1 MMDMRPGMRG
11 FINQARNA
19 SYTFSEALCELL
31 DNCLDAGCKQVGVYI
46 GDALHGGRV
55 VVVRDDGHGMSDIE
69 SCLVHSKHVG
79 HGRGALTSGRYGVG
93 LKDASMWVSDKT
105 TIMSKTPSSDPQ
117 MVVVDWDEMAALD
130 SGEIPAA
137 ELAREWDGGD
147 HGTVIVMSL
156 NRNRRL
162 PSSSVIDKIEKIYQ
176 PALRRGVDIVVEH
189 GGAERTLEERLEP
202 VLQDSVD
209 KRLKIT
215 CADGVTRVAHLV
227 AGYTAQ
233 PNDIRGILI
242 QHCHKYINIQNPITD
257 VTPRSAAK
265 PCPAHR
271 ISGRVTVDETW
282 PVTNRK
288 DGFASDDDMAAL
300 VDAIRAACG
309 DVFCGADAVIEKYET
324 DLICRDLEEKFE
336 EKFADL
342 GKPQRELRDR
352 VKREEPREGV
362 KPVGTGRKRRRAAST
377 TECPGSVHRS
387 EHVAARGFRFTMDS
401 LGPDGGVGYA
411 QGDEGKPLLVVL
423 NSDYGVIRGPR
434 ATQDTRLITVFQIL
448 ERHSHKVPRGQLF
461 PQGNRQEPGAVF
473 DGLCLDEF
481 RLSAEEVMA

>member
-19 SYTFSEALCELL
+19 SYTFIEALCELL

-46 GDALHGGRV
+46 GDDLHGGRV

-176 PALRRGVDIVVEH
+176 PALRRGVEIVVEH
-189 GGAERTLEERLEP
+189 GGAERTLEERSEP

-227 AGYTAQ
+227 AGYTIQ
-233 PNDIRGILI
+233 PNDIRGILVE
-242 QHCHKYINIQNPITD
+242 HCHKYINIQNPITD

-271 ISGRVTVDETW
+271 ISGRVMVDESW

-288 DGFASDDDMAAL
+288 DGLASDDDMAAL
-300 VDAIRAACG
+300 VDAIRTACG
-309 DVFCGADAVIEKYET
+309 DVFCGSQAVIEEYET
-324 DLICRDLEEKFE
+324 DQICRELEEKVGAHI
-336 EKFADL
+336 ADL
-342 GKPQRELRDR
+342 GKTQRELRVR
-352 VKREEPREGV
+352 IKRDEPCEGV
-362 KPVGTGRKRRRAAST
+362 KPVGTGRKRRRATRMEDS
-377 TECPGSVHRS
+377 PGSVDAGQHS
-387 EHVAARGFRFTMDS
+387 MARGFRFTMDS
-401 LGPDGGVGYA
+401 LGLEGGLGYA
-411 QGDEGKPLLVVL
+411 QANDTGPLLVVL
-423 NSDYGVIRGPR
+423 NSDCGLIRGSR
-434 ATQDTRLITVFQIL
+434 ATQETRLLAVFHIVDL
-448 ERHSHKVPRGQLF
+448 YVISAPPGHLY
-461 PQGNRQEPGAVF
+461 PQDNRREPGALF
-473 DGLCLDEF
+473 NSLCLSEF
-481 RLSAEEVMA
+481 GLSTEGVMA

>member
-1 MMDMRPGMRG
+1 MTDIRPEMRG

-19 SYTFSEALCELL
+19 SYTFVEALCELV
-31 DNCLDAGCKQVGVYI
+31 DNGMDAGAGRLFIYI
-46 GDALHGGRV
+46 GENPSGDRV
-55 VVVRDDGHGMSDIE
+55 LSVSDDGHGMSDIE
-69 SCLVHSKHVG
+69 SCLVHSKHIG
-79 HGRGALTSGRYGVG
+79 HGRGILTSGRYGVG
-93 LKDASMWVSDKT
+93 LKDASMWVSGTT
-105 TIMSKTPSSDPQ
+105 TIVSKTPGREPKSLD
-117 MVVVDWDEMAALD
+117 VDWDEMAASNSCEVD
-130 SGEIPAA
+130 DAQPAMD
-137 ELAREWDGGD
+137 WCGGD
-147 HGTVIVMSL
+147 HGTEIVLNL
-156 NRNRRL
+156 NRDRRL

-176 PALRRGVDIVVEH
+176 PALRRGVEIVVEH
-189 GGAERTLEERLEP
+189 NGVERTLEMRP
-202 VLQDSVD
+202 DPALQESVD
-209 KRLKIT
+209 KKLKIV
-215 CADGVTRVAHLV
+215 CADGVIRVAHLV

-242 QHCHKYINIQNPITD
+242 GHCHKYINIQNPITD

-271 ISGRVTVDETW
+271 ISGRITVDETW

-288 DGFASDDDMAAL
+288 DGFASDDDMVAL

-309 DVFCGADAVIEKYET
+309 DVFCGAEAVIEKYET
-324 DLICRDLEEKFE
+324 DLICRDLEEKF
-336 EKFADL
+336 ADL
-342 GKPQRELRDR
+342 GKPQRELRER
-352 VKREEPREGV
+352 VKRDEPCEGV
-362 KPVGTGRKRRRAAST
+362 KPVGTGRKRRRAART

-387 EHVAARGFRFTMDS
+387 EHSAARGFRFTMDS

-434 ATQDTRLITVFQIL
+434 ATQDTRLMAVFQIL
-448 ERHSHKVPRGQLF
+448 DRHSHKVPRGQLF